1 MIFILISPIYWRAL
15 IFAIQFSVLEV
26 AFKNKRSFTFIF
38 FAIFRLPMT
47 VKKFRFDFLDS
58 NQEILNDT
66 MRITGK
72 ISNPVRPDAVRGVLC
87 LF

>member
-1 MIFILISPIYWRAL
+1 
-15 IFAIQFSVLEV
+15 
-26 AFKNKRSFTFIF
+26 
-38 FAIFRLPMT
+38 MT

-58 NQEILNDT
+58 NQAVEILNDT

-72 ISNPVRPDAVRGVLC
+72 ISNPVRPDAVRAVHC